1 MILIQIHF
9 NSQEQADKVVPVLIR
24 EKLVYRIY
32 QIENSSDLM
41 NTEYGGF
48 LEKTIIYQAPTRAL
62 LFSRIEEVINEL
74 CMEHIPLFFGIPITN
89 FSSHHTGLIM
99 SHTQTT
105 NDK

>member
-1 MILIQIHF
+1 
-9 NSQEQADKVVPVLIR
+9 VLIR

-74 CMEHIPLFFGIPITN
+74 CMDHIPLFFGIPITN

-99 SHTQTT
+99 AHTQTT